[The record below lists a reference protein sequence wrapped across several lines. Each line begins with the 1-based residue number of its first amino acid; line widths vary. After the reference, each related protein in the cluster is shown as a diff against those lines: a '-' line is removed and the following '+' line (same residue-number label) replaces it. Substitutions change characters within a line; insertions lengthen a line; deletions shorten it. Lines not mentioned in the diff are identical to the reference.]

1 MNLSYKIKKV
11 VVRFKLRMKKKRNDL
26 ALKHMSIEQLK
37 VFYRV
42 KELAIAHNDSIK
54 FDPASDEI
62 IMHFPKLLITL
73 KGETVYIHNTTQFV
87 PMTIPA
93 EAYAMLVEILQK
105 EAHKERRKFKL
116 EVKKRLN
123 VFLDNIV
130 TGIK

>member
-1 MNLSYKIKKV
+1 MNLSYSIKKV
-11 VVRFKLRMKKKRNDL
+11 VVRFRLRMKKKRDYL
-26 ALKHMSIEQLK
+26 ALKHMSIEQSK

-42 KELAIAHNDSIK
+42 KELAVANNDSIK

-73 KGETVYIHNTTQFV
+73 KGDTVYIHNTTQFV
-87 PMTIPA
+87 TMNIPP
-93 EAYAMLVEILQK
+93 EAFEMLVGILER

-130 TGIK
+130 TE